1 MKRIFLFSLLM
12 NLVFAQG
19 LLPGV
24 FKMSAAAEFDPSAYK
39 GLKSNMISDIIP
51 QADTLVWLGTGA
63 GLAVLRGID
72 SIFTIT
78 ANADAAAGELTN
90 QTPVGGVTALVASN
104 KTLFAAFAKSGEDIS
119 IGNGLIYSTDATG
132 KDITWTYFDQPID
145 TEADVLAPFAKRFF
159 EGLPITVKEANV
171 TYDAAISGN
180 YIWITSWAGGL
191 RRYNISQKVW
201 ERVPLPEDSD
211 QILYTCES
219 SNYENTQSGYVLKDF
234 YLNPRDPWDGV
245 STKNS
250 DPKTYGNHNHKAF
263 SVIAYSDTVWVGTAN
278 GVNRG
283 IIGDNGCVNWDHY
296 TPAADNLSG
305 GFVVG
310 LALQEYKGHQIVW
323 AASVTAA
330 AGETSAVSFSI
341 DGGESWHTTLS
352 GERVYNI
359 TSTDTI
365 VLVASKSGLWKTV
378 IDNPLDVAK
387 PWAKYEPAKQAIN
400 IGSTGLYS
408 MDEILSDE
416 VVGVSYDKRP
426 FFHSSATIWIGSWDG
441 LARALDPNGNN
452 WQVYR
457 TKYDASKVYA
467 YPNPFSP
474 YEHNQVGGAGYVH
487 IHADVKVSFVVK
499 MDVYNFAMELVYH
512 KDFDRRQASTG
523 SLKWNGKDASGRM
536 VDNGAYFIRL
546 EYDQKVKWIKL
557 IVIK

>member
-219 SNYENTQSGYVLKDF
+219 SNYENTQDGYVLKDF

-283 IIGDNGCVNWDHY
+283 IIGDNGCVNWTHY
-296 TPAADNLSG
+296 TPATDNLSG

-359 TSTDTI
+359 TSTDSI